1 MHPNPAF
8 RGTPHDQNLRFAR
21 ARGFGVLSVNGD
33 DGPLA
38 AHIPFEVTPDGT
50 EIRLHLARSNPIARA
65 ALPLPAVMIV
75 SGPDA
80 YISPD
85 WYGIPDQVPTWNY
98 VAVNLRGTLH
108 AEPAEALLPHLD
120 AVSAH
125 FEGRLAPKMPWQ
137 TTKMTEGVMDR
148 MMRMILPFR
157 IAVASVE
164 GTWKL
169 NQNKPIN
176 ARTGAVQ
183 GLEAQS
189 APGAAAAIAAL
200 MRDLPE

>member
-8 RGTPHDQNLRFAR
+8 RGTPRDQNLAFTRT
-21 ARGFGVLSVNGD
+21 RGFGVLSVNGAE
-33 DGPLA
+33 GPLA
-38 AHIPFEVTPDGT
+38 AHIPFELSEDGQ
-50 EIRLHLARSNPIARA
+50 EVRLHLARSNPIARV
-65 ALPLPAVMIV
+65 ALPVPAVMLV

-85 WYGIPDQVPTWNY
+85 WYGSPDQVPTWNY
-98 VAVNLRGTLH
+98 VAVHLRGMLH
-108 AEPAEALLPHLD
+108 PQPAQALLPHLD

-125 FEGRLAPKMPWQ
+125 FEAGLLPKSPWK
-137 TTKMTEGVMDR
+137 TDKMTEGVMDR

-157 IAVASVE
+157 LEVQSVE

-169 NQNKPIN
+169 NQNKTRD
-176 ARTGAVQ
+176 ARMGAVA

-189 APGAAAAIAAL
+189 EPGMASRIAAL
-200 MRDLPE
+200 MRGVPE